1 MCGCGRWGRWTL
13 VMWAAGSEVG
23 RGGSLPSSRLQ
34 PAPAQRAPSGVNE
47 RQLVLWARLQPLAT
61 GLRLDGFLALS
72 QPLCSLSGSP
82 VAVFGHPVAFI
93 R

>member
-1 MCGCGRWGRWTL
+1 
-13 VMWAAGSEVG
+13 MWAAGSEVG

-72 QPLCSLSGSP
+72 ESGGSLWAPRG
-82 VAVFGHPVAFI
+82 FHPMK
-93 R
+93 